1 MPAAYAVRPYRFSIF
16 FASLHT
22 RARTL
27 QRAQDR
33 LEEVQGIAIAIVE
46 LDQMAGDLG
55 ILIAEQT
62 EQLNEIEEGVDS
74 MTGKVNKSQEDIR
87 KAIEQLKQARRKK
100 VQIIIL
106 VTVVALILF
115 CIAFAT
121 LFYFVCLYP
130 ARSCWDAIV
139 E

>member
-1 MPAAYAVRPYRFSIF
+1 
-16 FASLHT
+16 
-22 RARTL
+22 
-27 QRAQDR
+27 
-33 LEEVQGIAIAIVE
+33 
-46 LDQMAGDLG
+46 MAGDLG